1 MKTQVFILL
10 TAISLI
16 FAAVGDI
23 SAFDDYPEIQDI
35 IKTYSKNYKS
45 KFTKIF
51 TDGPIYSGDGTA
63 YGSPT
68 NGGNCLFPKDEY
80 YKDMML
86 AAINHDQY
94 IDDLGCGLCAVVVST
109 SNPFKPIR
117 VRVLDR
123 CPECAHGSLDFSDKA
138 FKALTN
144 MDPAR
149 VKITWALIPCDIDIA
164 EYPALVEKDSKIK
177 FQFKQGSTQF
187 WFQVEVFNTK
197 YPVSKVEMKIN
208 DEFIEMERERYNYW
222 ARPEANGV
230 DIGNGPYTFRVT
242 LADST
247 TILAENVEM
256 VVPEDDEDEGFS
268 SGTQTIISN

>member
-1 MKTQVFILL
+1 MKAQVFILL

-117 VRVLDR
+117 VRVLDQ

-149 VKITWALIPCDIDIA
+149 VKITWALIPCDVEIED
-164 EYPALVEKDSKIK
+164 YPPLVTNPNIK
-177 FQFKQGSTQF
+177 FQFKTGSSQW
-187 WFQVEVFNTK
+187 WFQVQIFNTR
-197 YPVSKVEMKIN
+197 YPVAAVEMKVN
-208 DEFIEMERERYNYW
+208 GQFVSLDREVHNYW
-222 ARPEANGV
+222 VKPDGAVGS
-230 DIGNGPYTFRVT
+230 GPYTFRVT
-242 LADST
+242 LADSSV
-247 TILAENVEM
+247 ILAENVEM
-256 VVPEDDEDEGFS
+256 AVPADDEGDIFS
-268 SGTQTIISN
+268 TGTQVVTQG